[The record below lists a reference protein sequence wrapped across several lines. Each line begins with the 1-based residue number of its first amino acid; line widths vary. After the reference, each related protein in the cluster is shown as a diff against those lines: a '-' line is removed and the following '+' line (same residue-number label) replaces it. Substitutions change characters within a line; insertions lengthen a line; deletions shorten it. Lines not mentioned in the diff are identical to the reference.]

1 MSDDEEFGYL
11 SSDGEEGGEF
21 FGDDDDADLLG
32 DSGDGIETGAS
43 GDPGVG
49 KDDKTRCS
57 LCKSVVPEERMY
69 TLDACGHR
77 FCLFCISREIDDA
90 LKTSVTVCCPLKD
103 CHTPLSVKDTMTLV
117 KEAAGQRDAL
127 AFVTR
132 AIERRDEN
140 EAAMGRGG
148 ASGGASKGAASK
160 KATQRIAAELKTIQ
174 KGDPAKSGFSV
185 DLVDDDL
192 YLWEVRLFG
201 FDPKDEQIARDMAA
215 RGIKD
220 IVLRIRFPEDYPL
233 SPPFCRVL
241 RPHFEFHT
249 GHVTLG
255 GSICMEL
262 LTRKGWSPENSIEAV
277 IMSIRSNFL
286 EGGARLAANQYG
298 DYSEAEAREAIDRLV
313 RQHGWN

>member
-1 MSDDEEFGYL
+1 MSDEEEFGFL
-11 SSDGEEGGEF
+11 SSEGEEGEGEF
-21 FGDDDDADLLG
+21 FGNEDDSDLLG
-32 DSGDGIETGAS
+32 EDNGDCVS
-43 GDPGVG
+43 GDPDARGVVDDG
-49 KDDKTRCS
+49 KPRCS

-90 LKTSVTVCCPLKD
+90 LKTSVTACCPLKD
-103 CHTPLSVKDTMTLV
+103 CHKPLSVKDTMALV

-127 AFVTR
+127 AFVAR
-132 AIERRDEN
+132 ATERRDEN
-140 EAAMGRGG
+140 AAAMGRGG
-148 ASGGASKGAASK
+148 AAVSK

-192 YLWEVRLFG
+192 FLWEVRLFG

-215 RGIKD
+215 HGVKD

-241 RPHFEFHT
+241 RPRFEFHT

-286 EGGARLAANQYG
+286 EGGARLASSQYG
-298 DYSEAEAREAIDRLV
+298 DYSEADAREAFDRLV

>member
-1 MSDDEEFGYL
+1 MSDEEFGYL
-11 SSDGEEGGEF
+11 SSDGEGDGEF
-21 FGDDDDADLLG
+21 FGDEDDGDLLG
-32 DSGDGIETGAS
+32 GDDIGGCGDPSTGAS
-43 GDPGVG
+43 EDN
-49 KDDKTRCS
+49 KMRCS

-140 EAAMGRGG
+140 VAAAGK
-148 ASGGASKGAASK
+148 GGASKGAASK

-174 KGDPAKSGFSV
+174 KSDPAKSGFSV

-215 RGIKD
+215 KGIKD
-220 IVLRIRFPEDYPL
+220 IVLRIRFPDDYPL

-241 RPHFEFHT
+241 RPRFEFHT

-286 EGGARLAANQYG
+286 EGGARLASSQYG
-298 DYSEAEAREAIDRLV
+298 DYSEADAREAFDRLV

>member
-1 MSDDEEFGYL
+1 MSDEEEFGYL

-21 FGDDDDADLLG
+21 FGDEDDGDLLG
-32 DSGDGIETGAS
+32 EDAEIEGN
-43 GDPGVG
+43 GDPSAGA
-49 KDDKTRCS
+49 DDKTRCS

-140 EAAMGRGG
+140 TAGAGR
-148 ASGGASKGAASK
+148 GAASK

-192 YLWEVRLFG
+192 YQWEVRLFG

-215 RGIKD
+215 KGIKD

-241 RPHFEFHT
+241 RPRFEFHT

-286 EGGARLAANQYG
+286 EGGARLASSQYG
-298 DYSEAEAREAIDRLV
+298 DYSEAEAREAFDRLV